1 MANLEGLVAE
11 EQDAFKVGMCLDML
25 KAVGL
30 VPSLWEDIKA
40 NLETGQQLGV
50 PPGRSGHVS
59 NQPDPRWK
67 T

>member
-50 PPGRSGHVS
+50 PPGR
-59 NQPDPRWK
+59 
-67 T
+67 